1 MKESQESV
9 LYMWYR
15 TSQALDVLLSKY
27 TTMPSWAKSRYSSL
41 DELKETYKDRLS
53 FEFTTIRDMGFCS
66 YFLIVAD
73 GIEWSR
79 NNNIPVG
86 PGRGSAAGCLCTYLL
101 KITQVD
107 PIRYNLLFERFL
119 NPDRISMPDIDVDYS
134 QEHRHKVKE
143 YFATKYGI
151 DKVASIGTFSKM
163 KVRAAI
169 KDIVRSMNLA
179 GNTADSFKLADQIG
193 KTLENEDEDLT
204 FADAQNNPEFKKYLD
219 QYPVL
224 THRIQQYE
232 NIIRQMSMHAAGV
245 LISASPFDE
254 KLPMMVDKKGMTV
267 TACDGP
273 TVERLGY
280 LKLDT
285 LGLKNLDIIETC
297 KKNIAKTRGKKV
309 RDGMPPT
316 IANEID
322 VTLSPEEIKAQV
334 ESMPDSPQ
342 KMVART
348 YQLLREGK
356 TLGIFQCEMSVTAD
370 LLKRIYVNSIE
381 EIAAVLAL
389 IRPGPRK
396 AGSTEVYVARK
407 KGDQPYETWYT
418 YPIEELPEELSSIPS
433 LDVLLNEFLAEG
445 VDSIQELATLRGQ
458 KSPYNNT
465 TYIDI
470 LDKALGQGDF
480 LSKAPTVIC
489 WLSRLSNPEQ
499 DTFQM
504 DYLAS
509 ICDSTQGL
517 PLFQEQLMQIAVK
530 CAGFTRGESD
540 TLRKGVGKKDKK
552 VIDKVGKMFMEKMK
566 HTSGVSYDEAR
577 YVWYKFILP
586 YGSYGFNLSH
596 SVAYGFVSYE
606 TAFLKANYPGE
617 YYAALLSH
625 EASQDKINHIIAE
638 AKSVGIQFLPPR
650 INMSTNKF
658 EIINPSTIV
667 YALTLMKGVGDKAV
681 ERIVEGRPYAN
692 MVDFIGRAD
701 CNAATTKT
709 LIKGGAFENAFE
721 TENINRKNYFDFF
734 EDCRTRL
741 KRQTERLL
749 KEALLK
755 KYNFKQPKAATKDK
769 IEGDHLTPSKW
780 FEKILEDYPD
790 FRKDWEQGQLEE
802 ISNFHYDWENPIK
815 VSSKGVAS
823 AVDRESG
830 DDRSSWDQ
838 DEIFDFE
845 EEIFGTTISGHRLDP
860 YKAVEQ
866 HFDQQLQRSGGNI
879 HRVAEPLD
887 RWSVDDEVYLF
898 GLALQ
903 NPSGGITKNPYAK
916 DKKKFTRR
924 FYFEDRTGKMQLTL
938 FEGTYEDIVS
948 KYGDKLNCVS
958 ILEKKLP
965 YRPVLIIKCKINDW
979 NGRRSLIVQSV
990 VDWAN
995 RDEIL
1000 YKIELDKNKELNN
1013 ERTNDRLSE
1022 SS

>member
-1 MKESQESV
+1 MKESTESV
-9 LYMWYR
+9 LYMWYK
-15 TSQALDVLLSKY
+15 TSHSLDALLSKY
-27 TTMPSWAKSRYSSL
+27 TTLPSWANNRFASL
-41 DELKETYKDRLS
+41 DDLKQTYRDRLS
-53 FEFTTIRDMGFCS
+53 FEFSVIKNMGFCS

-119 NPDRISMPDIDVDYS
+119 NPDRVSMPDIDVDYS

-143 YFATKYGI
+143 YFATKYGV

-316 IANEID
+316 IAGEID
-322 VTLSPEEIKAQV
+322 VSLSPEEIKMQV
-334 ESMPDSPQ
+334 ESLPEGPQ

-396 AGSTEVYVARK
+396 AGSTEVYVSRK
-407 KGDQPYETWYT
+407 KGDQPYETWYS
-418 YPIEELPEELSSIPS
+418 YPIEELPLEIANIES
-433 LDVLLNEFLAEG
+433 LEQYLNDFLTEG
-445 VDSIQELATLRGQ
+445 LDSLHEVATTR
-458 KSPYNNT
+458 NNKDL
-465 TYIDI
+465 YKHASNIEAI
-470 LDKALGQGDF
+470 DKALGQGDF
-480 LSKAPTVIC
+480 LTKAPTVIC
-489 WLSRLSNPEQ
+489 WLSRISDPDK
-499 DTFQM
+499 DTFETH
-504 DYLAS
+504 YLAS

-552 VIDKVGKMFMEKMK
+552 VIDKVGKMFMEKMRD
-566 HTSGVSYDEAR
+566 TSAVTYNEAR
-577 YVWYKFILP
+577 YIWYKFILP

-650 INMSTNKF
+650 INMSTSKF
-658 EIINPSTIV
+658 EITDPTTIV
-667 YALTLMKGVGDKAV
+667 YALTLMKGVGEKAV
-681 ERIVEGRPYAN
+681 EKIVAGRPYVN

-709 LIKGGAFENAFE
+709 LIKGGAFENAF
-721 TENINRKNYFDFF
+721 TAENINRKNYFDFF

-755 KYNFKQPKAATKDK
+755 KYNFKQPKASKDRT
-769 IEGDHLTPSKW
+769 EVEEHLTPSKW
-780 FEKILEDYPD
+780 FEKILEENDD
-790 FRKDWEQGQLEE
+790 FRKDWEQGQLAE
-802 ISNFHYDWENPIK
+802 IRSFQYDWENPIK
-815 VSSKGVAS
+815 ISSKGVAS
-823 AVDRESG
+823 AVDRESE
-830 DDRSSWDQ
+830 DDRSSWNQ
-838 DEIFDFE
+838 EEIFDFE

-860 YKAVEQ
+860 YKQIEQ
-866 HFDQQLQRSGGNI
+866 HVESQLLRSGSTL
-879 HRVAEPLD
+879 HRVVESLD
-887 RWSVDDEVYLF
+887 NCSPDSEVFMF
-898 GLALQ
+898 GLGLQ
-903 NPSGGITKNPYAK
+903 NPTGGITKNPYAK

-924 FYFEDRTGKMQLTL
+924 FFFEDRTGKMQLTL
-938 FEGTYEDIVS
+938 FEGTYEEIVS
-948 KYGDKLNCVS
+948 KYGDKLNCIS

-965 YRPVLIIKCKINDW
+965 YRPVLVVKCKVNDW

-995 RDEIL
+995 RDEIIMRL
-1000 YKIELDKNKELNN
+1000 ENDKKKELSYDQNP
-1013 ERTNDRLSE
+1013 DRVSE
-1022 SS
+1022 SC